1 MSAHPVTMT
10 TFVAALLVAG
20 RLFAD
25 PPSNAELRSAAVKGL
40 AILKK
45 GAAGYLTQKKCFS
58 CHHQAMPVLA
68 MTTAKRRGFEVDDDE
83 LQKQVKFTA
92 EFLSKNKENYE
103 KGKGQGGQA
112 DTAGYAMLTLHAG
125 GWKAD
130 DTTAAVISYLLQR
143 DKDREFWKNT
153 SNRPPTEASP
163 YTTTYL
169 ALASFKNFAP
179 ENKWEDID
187 TRKRKA
193 RVWLLRSQPKDTE
206 DRVFQLQAL
215 KLLDAADKY
224 LLAATE
230 ELIKQQRKDG
240 GWSQLA
246 KLESDAYATGSVLV
260 ALHQAGELPVK
271 DEVYQR
277 GLEFLL
283 KTQQADG
290 SWHIKTR
297 SNPFQTYFESGFPH
311 GKDQWISSAG
321 TSWATMAL
329 ALACEP

>member
-1 MSAHPVTMT
+1 MRAHHFTLAVFIVAI
-10 TFVAALLVAG
+10 TFAARLL
-20 RLFAD
+20 AD
-25 PPSNAELRSAAVKGL
+25 PPREVVRAAAVKGL
-40 AILKK
+40 TILQK
-45 GAAGYLTQKKCFS
+45 GAAGYMTQKKCFS
-58 CHHQAMPVLA
+58 CHHQALPVLA
-68 MTTAKRRGFEVDDDE
+68 MTTAKMHGFEINEEE
-83 LQKQVKFTA
+83 LQRQVKFTA

-112 DTAGYAMLTLHAG
+112 DTAGYALLTLHAG

-130 DTTAAVISYLLQR
+130 DTTAAVVSYLLQR
-143 DKDREFWKNT
+143 DKDREFWKTT

-163 YTTTYL
+163 FTTTYL
-169 ALASFKNFAP
+169 ALAGLKNFGP
-179 ENKWEDID
+179 GSKWEDID

-193 RVWLLRSQPKDTE
+193 RVWMLRNQPKDTE
-206 DRVFQLQAL
+206 DRVFQLQAF
-215 KLLDAADKY
+215 KLLDVADKY

-246 KLESDAYATGSVLV
+246 KLDSDAYATGSVLV
-260 ALHQAGELPVK
+260 ALHQAGGLPVK
-271 DEVYQR
+271 DEGYQR

-283 KTQQADG
+283 KNQRADG

-321 TSWATMAL
+321 TSWATIAL
-329 ALACEP
+329 ALACQP